1 MKKVFLVR
9 NPKIDQQDR
18 KKDVKNYT
26 TRNQSHF
33 DFEVIFGLRASIST
47 KDDIKWCYQIIR

>member
-47 KDDIKWCYQIIR
+47 KDDIK

>member
-1 MKKVFLVR
+1 MKKVFLVC

-18 KKDVKNYT
+18 KKGVKNYT

-33 DFEVIFGLRASIST
+33 DFEVNLWPAS
-47 KDDIKWCYQIIR
+47 KHKY